1 MSLQA
6 QEALTTANKEF
17 DNITATLKKELQ
29 NFELVKVSTVVRSA
43 DKSLKPHYTRS
54 RTCRLF

>member
-29 NFELVKVSTVVRSA
+29 NFELVKVCTVVRSA
-43 DKSLKPHYTRS
+43 DDRLMPHYTRS